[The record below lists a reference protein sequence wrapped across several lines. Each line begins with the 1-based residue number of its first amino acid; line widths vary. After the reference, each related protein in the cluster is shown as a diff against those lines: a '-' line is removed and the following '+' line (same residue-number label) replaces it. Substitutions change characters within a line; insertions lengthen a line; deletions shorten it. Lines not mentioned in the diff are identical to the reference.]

1 MLHDSKKYIM
11 KEIAEKNN
19 IHPSNVWRVV
29 KKIKGDE

>member
-1 MLHDSKKYIM
+1 M